1 MVVYRDSLDNNTA
14 IEPPLSKG
22 KMERPSYLHKYM
34 FDWEILDVVVGGKSA
49 LDTKNFLGPMSSIEQ
64 VNQFLKG
71 YGLDPNDHVTKAELF
86 GNFQEA
92 LQFIKRYFLKEGNPD
107 GLELKLPNSLLM
119 ISDISQLFLM
129 ATDDNPGKK
138 EDKLWAEVI
147 LKVMH
152 TIMHADKDL
161 RSNYFNIVQQQIF
174 DRFYK
179 YIFRSDSD
187 RLFIGMKGSD
197 KVVPLVDFE
206 TKSKKTRESVIIKL
220 LHKAENVAEELFDR
234 VGVRFVTNTRFDTL
248 RVIRFLVEQN
258 IVIPHNNKPSR
269 AINTMIDLHK
279 FKIAHQRVLK
289 MALRNN
295 LSEERFLGA
304 MEREIMDCNLNRD
317 PKDRNKFTAK
327 SYQSIQFT
335 CRQLIEYKNP
345 FLGEFNEL
353 RRIAKKSNPE
363 ENELARRVLNMDI
376 SLVARDIRFFYPYE
390 IQIVDQ
396 AAYLENSQGEA
407 SHQEYKRQQVLSAM
421 RRVFKPMI
429 EYKNL
434 NVC

>member
-1 MVVYRDSLDNNTA
+1 
-14 IEPPLSKG
+14 
-22 KMERPSYLHKYM
+22 MERPSYLQKYM
-34 FDWEILDVVVGGKSA
+34 FDWEMLDVVVGGKSA
-49 LDTKNFLGPMSSIEQ
+49 LDTKNFLGSMSSIEQ

-71 YGLDPNDHVTKAELF
+71 YGLDPSDHVAKAELF

-92 LQFIKRYFLKEGNPD
+92 VQFIKRYFLKEGNPD
-107 GLELKLPNSLLM
+107 GLDLRLPNSLLM

-129 ATDDNPGKK
+129 AADDSPNKK

-152 TIMHADKDL
+152 TIVHADKDL
-161 RSNYFNIVQQQIF
+161 RSNYFNIVQTQIF

-179 YIFRSDSD
+179 YIFRSADD
-187 RLFIGMKGSD
+187 KLFLGIKGTENI
-197 KVVPLVDFE
+197 VPLVDFE

-234 VGVRFVTNTRFDTL
+234 VGVRFVTNSRFDTL
-248 RVIRFLVEQN
+248 RVIRFLLEKN

-269 AINTMIDLHK
+269 AINTMIDLPR
-279 FKIAHQRVLK
+279 FRDAHQRVIK

-295 LSEERFLGA
+295 LSEDRFVAA
-304 MEREIMDCNLNRD
+304 MERAIQECHLQGESS
-317 PKDRNKFTAK
+317 DRNKFTAK

-345 FLGEFNEL
+345 FLQEFNDL
-353 RRIAKKSNPE
+353 RRIAKGVLTDD
-363 ENELARRVLNMDI
+363 NELARRVLTMDI

-390 IQIVDQ
+390 IQIVD
-396 AAYLENSQGEA
+396 ADAFRENSQGEA
-407 SHQEYKRQQVLSAM
+407 SHQEYKRLQVQSAM
-421 RRVFKPMI
+421 KRIFKAMI
-429 EYKNL
+429 EYKNIQL
-434 NVC
+434 

>member
-1 MVVYRDSLDNNTA
+1 
-14 IEPPLSKG
+14 
-22 KMERPSYLHKYM
+22 M

-71 YGLDPNDHVTKAELF
+71 YGLDPSDHVTKAELF

-107 GLELKLPNSLLM
+107 GLDLKLPHSLLM

-129 ATDDNPGKK
+129 ATDDTSLKK
-138 EDKLWAEVI
+138 EDKLWAEII

-152 TIMHADKDL
+152 TIVHADKDL
-161 RSNYFNIVQQQIF
+161 RSNYFNIVQTQIF

-179 YIFRSDSD
+179 YIFRSDND
-187 RLFIGMKGSD
+187 KLFLGVKGSD
-197 KVVPLVDFE
+197 NVVALVDFE

-234 VGVRFVTNTRFDTL
+234 VGVRFVTNSRFDTL
-248 RVIRFLVEQN
+248 RVIRFLLEKN
-258 IVIPHNNKPSR
+258 IIIPHNNKPSR
-269 AINTMIDLHK
+269 AINTMIDLPR
-279 FKIAHQRVLK
+279 FKEGHQRVIK

-295 LSEERFLGA
+295 LSEERFVAA
-304 MEREIMDCNLNRD
+304 MEREIQECDMQGESSE
-317 PKDRNKFTAK
+317 KNKFSSK

-345 FLGEFNEL
+345 FLQEFNDL
-353 RRIAKKSNPE
+353 RRIAKNLNSD

-390 IQIVDQ
+390 IQIVDND
-396 AAYLENSQGEA
+396 AYRENSQGEA
-407 SHQEYKRQQVLSAM
+407 SHQEYKRQQVKSAM
-421 RRVFKPMI
+421 KRIFRAMI
-429 EYKNL
+429 EYKKMKL
-434 NVC
+434 

>member
-1 MVVYRDSLDNNTA
+1 MVDYLDSLDNNTA
-14 IEPPLSKG
+14 IMG

-34 FDWEILDVVVGGKSA
+34 FDWDILDVVVGGKSA

-107 GLELKLPNSLLM
+107 GLDLKLPNSLLM

-129 ATDDNPGKK
+129 ATDDNPAKR
-138 EDKLWAEVI
+138 EDKLWAEII

-161 RSNYFNIVQQQIF
+161 RSNYFNIVQTQIF

-179 YIFRSDSD
+179 YIFRGDQD
-187 RLFIGMKGSD
+187 KLFIGIKGTD
-197 KVVPLVDFE
+197 QVVPLVDFE

-234 VGVRFVTNTRFDTL
+234 VGVRFVTQSRFDTI
-248 RVIRFLVEQN
+248 RVIRFLIEQN

-269 AINTMIDLHK
+269 AINTMIDLKK

-289 MALRNN
+289 MAIRNN

-304 MEREIMDCNLNRD
+304 MEREVLDCNMYGESS
-317 PKDRNKFTAK
+317 DRNKHTSK

-396 AAYLENSQGEA
+396 AAFVENSQGDA
-407 SHQEYKRQQVLSAM
+407 SHQEYKRQQVQSAM
-421 RRVFKPMI
+421 KRIFKAMI
-429 EYKNL
+429 EYKNIKH
-434 NVC
+434 

>member
-1 MVVYRDSLDNNTA
+1 MD
-14 IEPPLSKG
+14 
-22 KMERPSYLHKYM
+22 RPSYLHKYM
-34 FDWEILDVVVGGKSA
+34 FDWEILEVVVGGKSA

-71 YGLDPNDHVTKAELF
+71 YGLDPNDHVAKAELF

-92 LQFIKRYFLKEGNPD
+92 IQFIKRYFLKEGNPD
-107 GLELKLPNSLLM
+107 GLDLRLPNSLLM

-129 ATDDNPGKK
+129 ATDDTPQKK
-138 EDKLWAEVI
+138 EDKLWAEII

-152 TIMHADKDL
+152 TIVHADKDL
-161 RSNYFNIVQQQIF
+161 RSNYFNIVQTQIF

-179 YIFRSDSD
+179 YIFRGDD
-187 RLFIGMKGSD
+187 DKLYIGLKGSEN
-197 KVVPLVDFE
+197 VVALVDFE

-234 VGVRFVTNTRFDTL
+234 VGVRFVTQTRFDTL
-248 RVIRFLVEQN
+248 RVIRFLVEKN

-269 AINTMIDLHK
+269 AINTMIDLHR
-279 FKIAHQRVLK
+279 FKEAHQRVLK

-295 LSEERFLGA
+295 LSEERFVAA
-304 MEREIMDCNLNRD
+304 MEREIQDCNLQGAAG
-317 PKDRNKFTAK
+317 DRNKFTSK

-345 FLGEFNEL
+345 FLQEFNEL
-353 RRIAKKSNPE
+353 RRIAKQLNVE
-363 ENELARRVLNMDI
+363 DNELARRVLSMDI

-390 IQIVDQ
+390 IQVVDQ
-396 AAYLENSQGEA
+396 AAFQENSQGDA

-421 RRVFKPMI
+421 KRIFKSMI
-429 EYKNL
+429 EYKGITL
-434 NVC
+434 

>member
-1 MVVYRDSLDNNTA
+1 
-14 IEPPLSKG
+14 
-22 KMERPSYLHKYM
+22 M
-34 FDWEILDVVVGGKSA
+34 FDWEMLDVVVGGKSA
-49 LDTKNFLGPMSSIEQ
+49 LDTKNFLGSMSNIEQ

-71 YGLDPNDHVTKAELF
+71 YGLDPNDHVAKAELF

-92 LQFIKRYFLKEGNPD
+92 IQFIKRYFLKDGNPD
-107 GLELKLPNSLLM
+107 GLDLRLPNSLLM

-129 ATDDNPGKK
+129 AADDSPNKK

-152 TIMHADKDL
+152 TIVHADKDL
-161 RSNYFNIVQQQIF
+161 RSNYFNIVQTQIF

-179 YIFRSDSD
+179 YIFRSADD
-187 RLFIGMKGSD
+187 KLFLGIKGTENI
-197 KVVPLVDFE
+197 VPLVDFE

-234 VGVRFVTNTRFDTL
+234 VGVRFVTNSRFDTL
-248 RVIRFLVEQN
+248 RVIRFLLEKN

-269 AINTMIDLHK
+269 AINTMIDLPR
-279 FKIAHQRVLK
+279 FKEAHQRVIK

-295 LSEERFLGA
+295 LSEDRFVAA
-304 MEREIMDCNLNRD
+304 MERAIQECHLQGESS
-317 PKDRNKFTAK
+317 DRNKFTAK

-345 FLGEFNEL
+345 FLQEFNDL
-353 RRIAKKSNPE
+353 RRIAKGVLTDD
-363 ENELARRVLNMDI
+363 NELARRVLTMDI

-390 IQIVDQ
+390 IQIVD
-396 AAYLENSQGEA
+396 ADAFRENSQGEA
-407 SHQEYKRQQVLSAM
+407 SHQEYKRLQVQSAM
-421 RRVFKPMI
+421 KRIFKAMI
-429 EYKNL
+429 EYKNIQL
-434 NVC
+434 

>member
-1 MVVYRDSLDNNTA
+1 
-14 IEPPLSKG
+14 
-22 KMERPSYLHKYM
+22 MERPSYLQKYM
-34 FDWEILDVVVGGKSA
+34 FDWEMLDVVVGGKSA
-49 LDTKNFLGPMSSIEQ
+49 LDTKNFLGPMSSMDQ

-71 YGLDPNDHVTKAELF
+71 YGLDPSDHVTKAELF

-92 LQFIKRYFLKEGNPD
+92 MQFIKRYFLKEGNPD
-107 GLELKLPNSLLM
+107 GLDLKLPNSLLM
-119 ISDISQLFLM
+119 ISDIGQLFLM
-129 ATDDNPGKK
+129 ATDDTPQKR
-138 EDKLWAEVI
+138 EDKLWAEII

-152 TIMHADKDL
+152 TIMHTDKDL
-161 RSNYFNIVQQQIF
+161 RSNYFNIVQTQIF

-179 YIFRSDSD
+179 YIFRNENDK
-187 RLFIGMKGSD
+187 LFVGVKGSENI
-197 KVVPLVDFE
+197 VSLVDFE

-234 VGVRFVTNTRFDTL
+234 VGVRFVTNSRLDTL
-248 RVIRFLVEQN
+248 RVIRFLLEKN

-269 AINTMIDLHK
+269 AINTMIDLNR
-279 FKIAHQRVLK
+279 FKVGHQRVIK

-295 LSEERFLGA
+295 LSEERFVSA
-304 MEREIMDCNLNRD
+304 MEREIQECQTRSELNE
-317 PKDRNKFTAK
+317 KNKFTSK

-345 FLGEFNEL
+345 FLQEFNDL
-353 RRIAKKSNPE
+353 RRIAKNLNSD

-396 AAYLENSQGEA
+396 DTFRENSQGEA
-407 SHQEYKRQQVLSAM
+407 SHQEYKRSQVQSAM
-421 RRVFKPMI
+421 KRVFKAMI
-429 EYKNL
+429 EHKKIIL
-434 NVC
+434 

>member
-1 MVVYRDSLDNNTA
+1 
-14 IEPPLSKG
+14 
-22 KMERPSYLHKYM
+22 M

-107 GLELKLPNSLLM
+107 GLDLKLPNSLLM

-129 ATDDNPGKK
+129 ATDDTPSKK
-138 EDKLWAEVI
+138 EDKLWAEII

-161 RSNYFNIVQQQIF
+161 RSNYFNIVQTQIF

-179 YIFRSDSD
+179 YIFRNEEGK
-187 RLFIGMKGSD
+187 LFIGIKGTEN
-197 KVVPLVDFE
+197 VVALVDFE

-234 VGVRFVTNTRFDTL
+234 VGVRFVTNSRFDTL
-248 RVIRFLVEQN
+248 RVIRFLVEKN

-269 AINTMIDLHK
+269 AINTMIDLPR
-279 FKIAHQRVLK
+279 FKEAHQRVLK

-295 LSEERFLGA
+295 LSEERFVAA
-304 MEREIMDCNLNRD
+304 MEREIQECDMQ
-317 PKDRNKFTAK
+317 KEGSERNKFTSK

-345 FLGEFNEL
+345 FLQEFNDL
-353 RRIAKKSNPE
+353 RRIAKKLNPE

-396 AAYLENSQGEA
+396 AAFQENSQGDA
-407 SHQEYKRQQVLSAM
+407 SHQEYKRQQVQSAM
-421 RRVFKPMI
+421 KRIFKAMI
-429 EYKNL
+429 EYKAIKL
-434 NVC
+434 